1 MKDDRMR
8 TSRRAFLGGVAATAA
23 LAACGG
29 LAGVALAAETT
40 ATAGGSKSGGLP
52 MARLGRR
59 LTVSRLCVGGAHA
72 GEMERAAGGAML
84 ERAFEL
90 GVNFYDSAHSYGSA
104 GQSEKLLGDVF
115 SGMRDRVVLM
125 SKSTQRDAG
134 EAERELDE
142 SLRRMKTDHL
152 DLWQIHALGSPADA
166 ERAVAKGGVLE
177 TARRALR
184 DGRVRTL
191 GATGHKSPEAIVR
204 ILELIPELEVVQI
217 PVNCAD
223 PHFNSFVR
231 IALPA
236 ARARGVDVLAM
247 KTLARGS
254 LATAAGVTVD
264 ECHRY
269 ALSQP
274 VAAWVSGMTSM
285 EQLLQNA
292 ALLRGFTPMTKAEQ
306 DALLAR
312 TEAMKGLKTE
322 DYKGWPQ

>member
-1 MKDDRMR
+1 MK
-8 TSRRAFLGGVAATAA
+8 TSRRIFLGGMAATAA

-29 LAGVALAAETT
+29 LADVALAAETT
-40 ATAGGSKSGGLP
+40 ATAGAAKPATLP
-52 MARLGRR
+52 MARLGRKLR
-59 LTVSRLCVGGAHA
+59 VSRLCVGGWHA
-72 GEMERAAGGAML
+72 CVGMERAAGAAML
-84 ERAFEL
+84 ERAFEI
-90 GVNFYDSAHSYGSA
+90 GVNFYDSAYSYGDA

-142 SLRRMKTDHL
+142 SLRRMKTDRL
-152 DLWQIHALGSPADA
+152 DLWQIHALGSPEDA

-177 TARRALR
+177 TARRALK

-247 KTLARGS
+247 KTLARGT

-274 VAAWVSGMTSM
+274 VAAWVSGVTSI